1 MVSAD
6 HMTLSGRWLPRF
18 VLVLALVLGTGV
30 AMPGCCAKAPP
41 AKAEPTGESV
51 GAQAESPAWLDVD
64 GQPHH
69 PLATGNRPAT
79 VLLFIATDCPIS
91 NAYAPEVGRIVEAYK
106 SDGVGF
112 FAVHAD
118 PSVDSERARTHARE
132 FGYPCPV
139 LLDPDQALARHV
151 EATLTP
157 EAAVLDREGRVAY
170 LGRIDNL
177 FAGYG
182 KRRHAP
188 TTRELRDALDAV
200 LAGRAVERPRVAG
213 IGCEIP
219 TPRR

>member
-1 MVSAD
+1 MVSAG
-6 HMTLSGRWLPRF
+6 HMTLSGRRLPRF
-18 VLVLALVLGTGV
+18 VLVLGLMLGTGCILS
-30 AMPGCCAKAPP
+30 GCCAKAPP
-41 AKAEPTGESV
+41 GRVESTGESV
-51 GAQAESPAWLDVD
+51 AVEAHAPAWLDVD
-64 GQPHH
+64 GQPHR
-69 PLATGNRPAT
+69 PLATDDRPAT

-91 NAYAPEVGRIVEAYK
+91 NAYTPEVRRIVEAYR
-106 SDGVGF
+106 SRGVGF

-118 PSVDSERARTHARE
+118 PSLSAEQARTHARE

-139 LLDPDQALARHV
+139 LLDPDQSLARHV

-188 TTRELRDALDAV
+188 TTRELGDALDAV
-200 LAGRAVERPRVAG
+200 LAERAVEQPRVAG

-219 TPRR
+219 PP